1 MTYESNEH
9 TRETEPT
16 QCVNI
21 FEAKLAGFG
30 QSGLISDPDIF
41 SKILEWSQWSQR
53 SNKYKLHL
61 SEVRGV

>member
-21 FEAKLAGFG
+21 FEAELADFG

-41 SKILEWSQWSQR
+41 SKIPEWSQ
-53 SNKYKLHL
+53 
-61 SEVRGV
+61 